1 MNHTKTEA
9 AYYLFLLLLHYFQ
22 VKIPTI
28 EKHPYFWSET
38 PTPDV
43 KNIDLKSSKSLAKQR
58 ILMSLSNSFLLRG
71 IKASKEI
78 LQM

>member
-9 AYYLFLLLLHYFQ
+9 AYYLVLLLLHYFK

-38 PTPDV
+38 PTPGV

-58 ILMSLSNSFLLRG
+58 FVMSLSNSF
-71 IKASKEI
+71 
-78 LQM
+78 

>member
-9 AYYLFLLLLHYFQ
+9 AYYLVLLLLHYFK

-28 EKHPYFWSET
+28 EKHPYFWSER
-38 PTPDV
+38 PTPGV

-58 ILMSLSNSFLLRG
+58 FVMSLSNSFYVVERD
-71 IKASKEI
+71 
-78 LQM
+78 

>member
-9 AYYLFLLLLHYFQ
+9 AYYLFLLLLHYLQ

-28 EKHPYFWSET
+28 GKHPYFWSEM
-38 PTPDV
+38 PTPDL

-58 ILMSLSNSFLLRG
+58 ILMSLSNSF
-71 IKASKEI
+71 
-78 LQM
+78 